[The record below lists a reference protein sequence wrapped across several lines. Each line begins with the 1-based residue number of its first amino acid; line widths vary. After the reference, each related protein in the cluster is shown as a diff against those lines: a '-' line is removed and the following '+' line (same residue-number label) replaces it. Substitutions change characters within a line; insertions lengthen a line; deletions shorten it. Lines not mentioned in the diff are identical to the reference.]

1 MWDVF
6 GSFANVAYPLNAM
19 CIGLR
24 HVYLK
29 GQGRFD
35 PEGHPNHSLSQKVL
49 KFWEILGRLRKF
61 GSTRLLSVYVKLAP
75 QANLT

>member
-24 HVYLK
+24 QVYLK
-29 GQGRFD
+29 GQGCFD
-35 PEGHPNHSLSQKVL
+35 PEGHPNHSLSQKCSR
-49 KFWEILGRLRKF
+49 ILGDLRQVEKIW
-61 GSTRLLSVYVKLAP
+61 
-75 QANLT
+75 